1 MNEVL
6 AIWVEGMLKS
16 SSNIRK
22 KKKIRNTRKQ
32 VDKLILQHKPTATQ
46 TEFED
51 LLEFVWRWG
60 FYYFWKL
67 QRI

>member
-16 SSNIRK
+16 NSNIRK

-51 LLEFVWRWG
+51 LLEFVWRLS
-60 FYYFWKL
+60 F
-67 QRI
+67 